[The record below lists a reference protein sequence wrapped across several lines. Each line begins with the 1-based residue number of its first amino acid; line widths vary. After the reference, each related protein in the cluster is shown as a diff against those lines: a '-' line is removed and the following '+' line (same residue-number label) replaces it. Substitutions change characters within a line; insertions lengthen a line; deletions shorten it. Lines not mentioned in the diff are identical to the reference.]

1 MKKIALLV
9 VALAFL
15 AGCANNTTAT
25 ATATDVSGNATV
37 TANVTANVK

>member
-1 MKKIALLV
+1 MKKLSLLV

-15 AGCANNTTAT
+15 AGCANNTVAP
-25 ATATDVSGNATV
+25 ATDVSGNATV